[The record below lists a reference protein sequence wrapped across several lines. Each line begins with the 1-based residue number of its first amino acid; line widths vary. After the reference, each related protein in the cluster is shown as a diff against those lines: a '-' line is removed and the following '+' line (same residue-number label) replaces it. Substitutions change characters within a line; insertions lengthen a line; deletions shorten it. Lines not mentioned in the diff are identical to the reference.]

1 MNTKQ
6 RTTLKTAASLLV
18 AAALLLPL
26 SNANAHCDSLDGP
39 VIITAKA
46 ALEKG
51 EVTPILKWV
60 QPADEADIK
69 EAFQHTLI
77 VRAKG
82 PEARELA
89 DRYFFETLVRV
100 HRAGEGAPYTG
111 LKATAADAGPAVVGA
126 DKALETGSVDGLVKL
141 VTEDAAEG
149 IRKRFAHT
157 RELKENA
164 GHNVESGREF
174 VAAYVD
180 YVHYVEGL
188 HAAAAKKGGHHGEA
202 EAKAAPEGGH
212 AH

>member
-1 MNTKQ
+1 MNVKHR
-6 RTTLKTAASLLV
+6 RTLAALSLASLL
-18 AAALLLPL
+18 LFPL
-26 SNANAHCDSLDGP
+26 AKASAHCDSLDGP
-39 VIITAKA
+39 VILTARA

-51 EVTPILKWV
+51 DVAPILKWV
-60 QPADEADIK
+60 RPADEAEIK
-69 EAFQHTLI
+69 EAFQHTLA
-77 VRAKG
+77 VRGKG

-111 LKATAADAGPAVVGA
+111 LKATVAEAGPAVVGA

-141 VTEDAAEG
+141 VTDEAAEG
-149 IRKRFAHT
+149 IRRRFARA
-157 RELKENA
+157 RELGKHA
-164 GHNVESGREF
+164 DHNVAAGREY

-188 HAAAAKKGGHHGEA
+188 HAAASKTGGHHGEA
-202 EAKAAPEGGH
+202 GHEAAPEGGH

>member
-1 MNTKQ
+1 MNVKHR
-6 RTTLKTAASLLV
+6 RTLAALSLASLL
-18 AAALLLPL
+18 LFPL
-26 SNANAHCDSLDGP
+26 AKASAHCDSLDGP
-39 VIITAKA
+39 VILTAKA

-51 EVTPILKWV
+51 DVTPILKWV
-60 QPADEADIK
+60 RPADEGEIRS
-69 EAFQHTLI
+69 AFASTLA

-111 LKATAADAGPAVVGA
+111 LKATVAEAGPAVVGA
-126 DKALETGSVDGLVKL
+126 DRALETGSVEGLVTL
-141 VTEDAAEG
+141 VTEEGAAG
-149 IRKRFAHT
+149 IRKRFAHARKL
-157 RELKENA
+157 REEAN
-164 GHNVESGREF
+164 HNVEAGREY

-188 HAAAAKKGGHHGEA
+188 HAAAEKKAGHHGEA
-202 EAKAAPEGGH
+202 EAAPSGGH